1 MRTCYKLSDSYT
13 VFEMEEIADIFY
25 QRCKRIKA
33 FLETSTDE
41 KKLRKANILFFRLY
55 FIVVK
60 MTIAVADARLP
71 MPPSF
76 PSGGVPVSM
85 RR

>member
-1 MRTCYKLSDSYT
+1 MRTCYKLNDKYT

-25 QRCKRIKA
+25 QRCKRMKEFID
-33 FLETSTDE
+33 TCTDE

-55 FIVVK
+55 LIVLK
-60 MTIAVADARLP
+60 MTTAVADARLP

-76 PSGGVPVSM
+76 PSGGVRVSM